1 MSKNKRE
8 HDRHSGTGGSIK
20 ADAKKSGAGQHNW
33 GGADEAIVDAV
44 VEHKETEA
52 AAVAAAT
59 APTVNP
65 AAQAT
70 KADDL
75 NPENYAELQE
85 AVPLKEDLS
94 YEEFM
99 KEQKRS
105 NNKAY
110 DARTVN
116 SSFRVNRYKG
126 KNQQEKATDE
136 LLEGVQKEKKKE
148 RNQVKRKLL
157 LKLNIPFILPVDLNV
172 NVEKV
177 VVVAVAVV
185 VVAEMVKVDMVEIVQ
200 VMERTVLVVAMEDLV
215 VVDVVVA
222 MMSSPEREMS
232 SPERERKTH
241 RPITKDH
248 NHNTEKKKQ
257 LICLWRKTIVIKR
270 QTNHPKKPLL
280 IIKKKERNKQT
291 YQ

>member
-136 LLEGVQKEKKKE
+136 LLEGVQKEKKKKE

-232 SPERERKTH
+232 SPEREMSSPERERKTH

-248 NHNTEKKKQ
+248 NHNTEKK
-257 LICLWRKTIVIKR
+257 
-270 QTNHPKKPLL
+270 
-280 IIKKKERNKQT
+280 
-291 YQ
+291 